1 MVIIIYCII
10 VEPQSKAGRS
20 SDDDDDGRCRFGLGY
35 YFNYVL
41 PFNRSEIGILVG
53 IANQNRLMSIARV
66 RSQLALRC
74 LVLIMKTNYIPTL
87 Q

>member
-1 MVIIIYCII
+1 MRINYGHYYLYII

-20 SDDDDDGRCRFGLGY
+20 SDDDDDEWCRFGLGY

-41 PFNRSEIGILVG
+41 PFNRSGIGILVG

-66 RSQLALRC
+66 LDPS
-74 LVLIMKTNYIPTL
+74 
-87 Q
+87 